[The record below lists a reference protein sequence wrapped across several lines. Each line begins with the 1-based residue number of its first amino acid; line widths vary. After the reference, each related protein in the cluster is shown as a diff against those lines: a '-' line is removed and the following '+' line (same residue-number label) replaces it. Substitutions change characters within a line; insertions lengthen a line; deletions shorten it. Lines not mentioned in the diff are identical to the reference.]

1 MKRLL
6 AVTIAALVFTTGLA
20 AGSGPAGGAT
30 LPDLPSNEFQV
41 VDYGAYA
48 ATYTGHTDPDQML
61 PTHPKDG
68 TSYLPGDGGTWA
80 FKKNIKKHTATL
92 SFGDADPASPARGSR
107 SLTITLTTSNTS
119 DNNIVHVA
127 CSGTGYLCQV
137 RGTSIYLVDDTAAF
151 PALANR
157 TVPQAQTQY
166 DLLKN
171 LCTGGSDAPSCLFTT
186 TTRVAQFGDTT
197 QLTEVHH
204 QDSEMTYSRAETI
217 TTSTTTSFSQTVTV
231 GASYDVFKASV
242 TKTYSTSVTD
252 SRTETNQLTFTVP
265 AGYYFW
271 LESRAAVLR
280 YTGEFTLRMG
290 NSTITLSGVYY
301 DVPDT
306 SRTSMLLARASET
319 DPGYGPVLDS
329 QYFVGTRVPD
339 HNGSLGFGST
349 GGFGSSERT
358 FS

>member
-6 AVTIAALVFTTGLA
+6 AVSVAALAVA
-20 AGSGPAGGAT
+20 AGAATGAGPASGAA
-30 LPDLPSNEFQV
+30 LPDLPSNQFQV
-41 VDYGAYA
+41 IDYGAYA
-48 ATYTGHTDPDQML
+48 VQYNGYTDPDQML
-61 PTHPKDG
+61 PTRPKDG

-92 SFGDADPASPARGSR
+92 SFGDADPASPARGAR

-127 CSGTGYLCQV
+127 CAGTGYLCQV
-137 RGTSIYLVDDTAAF
+137 RGTAIYLVDDTAAF
-151 PALANR
+151 PALATR
-157 TVPQAQTQY
+157 TVSTAQTQY
-166 DLLKN
+166 DLLTN
-171 LCTGGSDAPSCLFTT
+171 LCTGGSGAPSCMFTT
-186 TTRVAQFGDTT
+186 TTRIAQFGDVA

-204 QDSEMTYSRAETI
+204 QDSPMTYSRAETI
-217 TTSTTTSFSQTVTV
+217 TTSSTTSFSQTVTV
-231 GASYDVFKASV
+231 GASYDVFKAAV

-306 SRTSMLLARASET
+306 SRTSMILARVTET

-329 QYFVGTRVPD
+329 QHFGGTRIPAG
-339 HNGSLGFGST
+339 NGSIDLGSSV
-349 GGFGSSERT
+349 GGGSSERT